1 MAEEATKSGLAV
13 LDPTAPP
20 MPVNAKAAPRPD
32 TLDGKVLGMLENNKR
47 NGKELLDALQEL
59 LSQQFEFASVVRRG
73 KKDVTSP
80 CPQEIVDDLV
90 AQSDII
96 ITAIGD

>member
-1 MAEEATKSGLAV
+1 MPEEKARTGIDV

-20 MPVNAKAAPRPD
+20 IPINAKTAARPD

-47 NGKELLDALQEL
+47 NAKELLDALEEL
-59 LSQQFEFASVVRRG
+59 LSEQFEFASVVKRG

-80 CPQEIVDDLV
+80 CPPEIVEDLV
-90 AQSDII
+90 AQSDIV